1 MSTGSDSIFPTAED
15 LSSNAVDVQFLPHSI
30 YLPEGVSFPIKLAR
44 VCGLDL
50 DNTYIPAETI
60 LRLTNACHV
69 LNSRMNIYPLIST
82 FADEWG
88 SPDSNYARFL
98 CKNDEPVIATI
109 VGKVIFM
116 SFLSD
121 DGVLLPTVAIAMKP
135 IQQVDLVAY
144 DELVYSKSMPRAHRR
159 IHSSVIAYRCLT
171 DHDEQHPSTV
181 RYLRIH
187 V

>member
-1 MSTGSDSIFPTAED
+1 
-15 LSSNAVDVQFLPHSI
+15 
-30 YLPEGVSFPIKLAR
+30 
-44 VCGLDL
+44 
-50 DNTYIPAETI
+50 
-60 LRLTNACHV
+60 
-69 LNSRMNIYPLIST
+69 MNIYPLIST

-144 DELVYSKSMPRAHRR
+144 DELVYSKSMPRGEYFFHVYSNCLLTSYASTFTAHRR